1 MNILLTNDDGYQAAG
16 INILAESLASRHNV
30 FIVAPSENRSA
41 SSNII
46 SISRDLEIRRIG
58 DTVWSCSGFPADCVL
73 VAVKSDLLPVRP
85 DCILSGINEGAN
97 MGTDILY
104 SGTCAAARQGTLE
117 GIASVALSL
126 VDPSEKYEHYKT
138 LADFAAQ
145 NLETLISL
153 ACTERPVS
161 FVNVNALSLPAYKG
175 AAIAQSLC
183 ARDYGDKMKLT
194 QTDGGYTSSF
204 IAGKPTTEKAEAS
217 DYHICMDGYVSI
229 SCVASE
235 PLPALSGGKKNYNFS
250 I

>member
-16 INILAESLASRHNV
+16 INILAESLAPRHNV

-46 SISRDLEIRRIG
+46 SISKDLEIRRIS

-73 VAVKSDLLPVRP
+73 AAVKSNLLPAHP

-97 MGTDILY
+97 MGTDIVY

-126 VDPSEKYEHYKT
+126 VDPAEKYEHYKA
-138 LADFAAQ
+138 LADFAAR

-153 ACTERPVS
+153 SRIERPVS
-161 FVNVNALSLPAYKG
+161 FVNVNALSLPSYKG
-175 AAIAQSLC
+175 AVLAHSLC
-183 ARDYGDKMKLT
+183 VRDYGDMIKLT
-194 QTDGGYTSSF
+194 ETEDGYASSF
-204 IAGKPTTEKAEAS
+204 IAGKPTTAKEEAS
-217 DYHICMDGYVSI
+217 DHHICMDGSVSI
-229 SCVASE
+229 ACVASE
-235 PLPALSGGKKNYNFS
+235 PLVAPAAGRNDYTFS
-250 I
+250 L